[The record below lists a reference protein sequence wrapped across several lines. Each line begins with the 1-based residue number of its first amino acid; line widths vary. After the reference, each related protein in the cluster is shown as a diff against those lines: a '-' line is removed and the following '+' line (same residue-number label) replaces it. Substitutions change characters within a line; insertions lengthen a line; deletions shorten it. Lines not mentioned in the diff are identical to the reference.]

1 MYLWLFLSVLVF
13 RGQNFITF
21 KFSLQSKAGAK
32 IEPFYIDH
40 KRLNLLTKTKL
51 LQLKLLN
58 FSLLLIDERGGDKL
72 KLKHWPKSEYQ
83 AVLTWMIVICYRE
96 KLISNKT
103 NCDLS

>member
-1 MYLWLFLSVLVF
+1 MS
-13 RGQNFITF
+13 
-21 KFSLQSKAGAK
+21 

-72 KLKHWPKSEYQ
+72 KLNHWHKSKYRTVQ
-83 AVLTWMIVICYRE
+83 TLMLVICNRQ
-96 KLISNKT
+96 KRISNKV
-103 NCDLS
+103 NSDPS